1 MGELLN
7 NNKAANSIYQK
18 FIGDEPLSMPH
29 SAEAISKVTLDIMRS
44 MHMVAMT
51 LCIAF
56 LGYRILSVGLTMMND
71 NNKSLN
77 DLWKWSDFAVVAL
90 AVLSLPTR
98 DGVGFGVLGL
108 VALVL
113 FMMSQSIY
121 VASFV
126 YPLIFPS
133 STNLING
140 SETDVFANTSD
151 EYATSLIKGI
161 STAQDSAVYGAFL
174 SVDTEGATLLTDNA
188 TSSSGFFGSV
198 WNFFNRETRDPS
210 FAEVYE
216 GVFSDYSLVLRM
228 QAPRA
233 GKNSST
239 NIELYSGKAAED
251 GSTKSPLFMQA
262 FSQNSIFSQANVF
275 SVGHTAPSLD
285 GGAFK
290 LIADSKSLQ
299 NISERSIIYGDE
311 EAVKKA
317 AQAVGKEFF
326 NLIHEARAVYPDA
339 HPSAIV
345 NAAQGFLLGAYSV
358 QATREGK
365 STVRYNAFAFENLY
379 ERGEQEPFFKVL
391 GLTQNALDTS
401 RKVQCVKNLPNAGYE
416 IEAFFRLREER
427 GGDTDTEFRKV
438 SQQPHIYPVCA
449 YPTAD
454 PKTPD
459 LLLSEEAKNKAFAIY
474 RLVSSGVDEVTL
486 EQRLADLQRELEF
499 GVNGEEPEI
508 TGLVEQ
514 AQQQLSIVAN
524 YYALIGSGSRFAVA
538 EFIGAEDSEANQQQ
552 DIALRE
558 KGVLGLP
565 MGFIS
570 SSARMNAFNDAVYAA
585 HPQAGIAVG
594 RDDATGWLPRRVLEQ
609 EEVRQKNAIPLN
621 RDIAALFGGDSGISA
636 TTKAETTQA
645 DEIADS
651 LVLNA
656 VNYLIPD
663 SDIFSQ
669 RMGFER
675 SNLAASLVGCS
686 TTDSCIKFTGHPVHA
701 VIEFSVSLFSGGV
714 TILVIDAI
722 FQNLNSMYQ
731 SMTGSGE
738 PDGGVFDQGLN
749 MIKKAVS
756 TAIPLVKA
764 IGVLLMVGAV
774 ITGILAK
781 LGMLGLIAGA
791 FGSVIM
797 PTQIL
802 FAYIKLIL
810 ESLVMIMVMMISLP
824 VLLVMCIPRVDGEP
838 LLSPY
843 TVLKSA
849 LAAAL
854 SIPFLVISF
863 MVFVGTSFVSVYL
876 SNSIGGVIMVTVMD
890 GGAGSIMTAI
900 YAILSVIVWL
910 GMVIFSILASL
921 KISCSVTGMLQ
932 KALGI
937 DNAAGQ
943 LTDDLGSVFAV
954 AAITSRTKIAHS
966 MSSGLG
972 AKVANKLGFK
982 GRRGADSENAARQGA
997 SATAGVSRG
1006 AAETTSQPIEQQ
1018 ANTEVKSEPK
1028 QQSDRNLGDERQA
1041 SKGSKSDGGNKEL
1054 PEEPKTARTG
1064 TGQQVEPEKK
1074 DSE

>member
-1 MGELLN
+1 
-7 NNKAANSIYQK
+7 
-18 FIGDEPLSMPH
+18 
-29 SAEAISKVTLDIMRS
+29 
-44 MHMVAMT
+44 
-51 LCIAF
+51 
-56 LGYRILSVGLTMMND
+56 
-71 NNKSLN
+71 
-77 DLWKWSDFAVVAL
+77 
-90 AVLSLPTR
+90 
-98 DGVGFGVLGL
+98 
-108 VALVL
+108 
-113 FMMSQSIY
+113 
-121 VASFV
+121 
-126 YPLIFPS
+126 
-133 STNLING
+133 
-140 SETDVFANTSD
+140 
-151 EYATSLIKGI
+151 
-161 STAQDSAVYGAFL
+161 
-174 SVDTEGATLLTDNA
+174 
-188 TSSSGFFGSV
+188 
-198 WNFFNRETRDPS
+198 
-210 FAEVYE
+210 
-216 GVFSDYSLVLRM
+216 
-228 QAPRA
+228 
-233 GKNSST
+233 
-239 NIELYSGKAAED
+239 
-251 GSTKSPLFMQA
+251 
-262 FSQNSIFSQANVF
+262 
-275 SVGHTAPSLD
+275 LD

-290 LIADSKSLQ
+290 LIANSKSLQ
-299 NISERSIIYGDE
+299 NISEKSIVDGDD

-317 AQAVGKEFF
+317 AQAVGKEFL
-326 NLIHEARAVYPDA
+326 NLVNEVRAVYPDA

-358 QATREGK
+358 QAIREGK

-391 GLTQNALDTS
+391 GLAQSALDTS
-401 RKVQCVKNLPNAGYE
+401 RKVQCIKSLPKAGYE
-416 IEAFFRLREER
+416 IEAFFKLREER

-454 PKTPD
+454 AKTPD

-499 GVNGEEPEI
+499 GVNSEEPEI

-524 YYALIGSGSRFAVA
+524 YYAVIGAGSRFAVA
-538 EFIGAEDSEANQQQ
+538 EFVGAEDSEANQQQ
-552 DIALRE
+552 DMSLRE

-594 RDDATGWLPRRVLEQ
+594 RDDETGWLPRRVLEQ

-621 RDIAALFGGDSGISA
+621 RDIAALFGGDSGVSA
-636 TTKAETTQA
+636 TTKAEISQA

-686 TTDSCIKFTGHPVHA
+686 TTDSCIRFTGHPVHA

-738 PDGGVFDQGLN
+738 PDGGLFDQGMN

-824 VLLVMCIPRVDGEP
+824 VLLVMCIPKVDGQP

-900 YAILSVIVWL
+900 YAILSVMVWL
-910 GMVIFSILASL
+910 GMAIFSILASL

-954 AAITSRTKIAHS
+954 AAITSRTKFVHATSGKFGAQIADKL
-966 MSSGLG
+966 GLG
-972 AKVANKLGFK
+972 RLGVE
-982 GRRGADSENAARQGA
+982 SENSARQG
-997 SATAGVSRG
+997 SSSTAGVSRG
-1006 AAETTSQPIEQQ
+1006 TPEDTAQPNDQQ
-1018 ANTEVKSEPK
+1018 LLNTEVKSEPK
-1028 QQSDRNLGDERQA
+1028 QQSDRGLDEERQV
-1041 SKGSKSDGGNKEL
+1041 SEGSKSDGGNKEL
-1054 PEEPKTARTG
+1054 PEESKTARSETG
-1064 TGQQVEPEKK
+1064 KQVEPEKK
-1074 DSE
+1074 DSK